1 MDGQMAV
8 QSQPQAAVGPLGAV
22 REDRSGRLHGG
33 KVLAERLHARR
44 LAGLYV
50 DPSAEGPLPREA
62 VLLDEA
68 RSVID
73 LARSLLRA
81 EPDQPREVEVD
92 ARPTAILEWVL
103 RTLDD
108 PEGMR
113 QLFNPPFLAKY
124 EELGG
129 DAARWAEWAK
139 VEFERFAAEADAA
152 LRREFAR
159 QPGSGEQPNWRVRT
173 PGYPG
178 CPVRPK
184 GLDY

>member
-1 MDGQMAV
+1 M
-8 QSQPQAAVGPLGAV
+8 SIPQRKV
-22 REDRSGRLHGG
+22 RFPG
-33 KVLAERLHARR
+33 KPRCSMRR
-44 LAGLYV
+44 K
-50 DPSAEGPLPREA
+50 
-62 VLLDEA
+62 
-68 RSVID
+68 SVID

-92 ARPTAILEWVL
+92 ARPTAILERFL

-113 QLFNPPFLAKY
+113 QLFSPPFLAKY

-159 QPGSGEQPNWRVRT
+159 QRGSGEQPNWRGRT
-173 PGYPG
+173 PGYT
-178 CPVRPK
+178 VSRLRPQV
-184 GLDY
+184 LNYLNDRL